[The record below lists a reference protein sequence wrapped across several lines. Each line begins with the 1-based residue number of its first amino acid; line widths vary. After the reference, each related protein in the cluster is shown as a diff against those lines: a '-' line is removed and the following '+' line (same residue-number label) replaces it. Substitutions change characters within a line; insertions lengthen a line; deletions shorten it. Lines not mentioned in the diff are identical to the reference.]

1 MNTALILA
9 AFLFG
14 AIVVV
19 WVVAR
24 KAARAEKEL
33 ENAKKQIKEQ
43 QTASSILGRFINLS
57 SAELLDRVRGKRE
70 KALKRRLRDTHRL
83 DRRKPRP
90 IK

>member
-24 KAARAEKEL
+24 NAARAEKEL

-43 QTASSILGRFINLS
+43 QTASNILGKFINLS
-57 SAELLDRVRGKRE
+57 SVELLDRVRWKRE
-70 KALKRRLRDTHRL
+70 KALKRRLRDTDRL
-83 DRRKPRP
+83 DR
-90 IK
+90 

>member
-19 WVVAR
+19 WVVSR

-43 QTASSILGRFINLS
+43 QTASNILGKFINLS
-57 SAELLDRVRGKRE
+57 SVELLDRVRGKRE
-70 KALKRRLRDTHRL
+70 KALKRSLRHTDRL
-83 DRRKPRP
+83 DR
-90 IK
+90 

>member
-33 ENAKKQIKEQ
+33 ENAKNQIKEQ
-43 QTASSILGRFINLS
+43 QTASYILGKFINLS
-57 SAELLDRVRGKRE
+57 SVELLDRVRGKRE
-70 KALKRRLRDTHRL
+70 KALKRRLRNTDRL
-83 DRRKPRP
+83 DR
-90 IK
+90 

>member
-43 QTASSILGRFINLS
+43 QTASNILGKFINLS
-57 SAELLDRVRGKRE
+57 SVELLDRVRGKRE
-70 KALKRRLRDTHRL
+70 KALKRRVRDTDRL
-83 DRRKPRP
+83 DR
-90 IK
+90 

>member
-70 KALKRRLRDTHRL
+70 KALKRRLRDTDRL
-83 DRRKPRP
+83 DR
-90 IK
+90 

>member
-14 AIVVV
+14 VIVVV
-19 WVVAR
+19 WVVSR

-43 QTASSILGRFINLS
+43 QTASNILGKFINLS

-70 KALKRRLRDTHRL
+70 KALKRRLRDTDRL
-83 DRRKPRP
+83 DR
-90 IK
+90 

>member
-24 KAARAEKEL
+24 KEARAEKEL

-43 QTASSILGRFINLS
+43 QTASNILGKFINLS
-57 SAELLDRVRGKRE
+57 SVELLDRVRGKRE
-70 KALKRRLRDTHRL
+70 KAIKRRLRNTDRL
-83 DRRKPRP
+83 DR
-90 IK
+90 

>member
-19 WVVAR
+19 WVVAQ

-43 QTASSILGRFINLS
+43 QTASNILGKFINLS

-70 KALKRRLRDTHRL
+70 KALKRRLRDTDRL
-83 DRRKPRP
+83 DR
-90 IK
+90 

>member
-19 WVVAR
+19 WVEAR

-33 ENAKKQIKEQ
+33 ENAKNQIKEQ
-43 QTASSILGRFINLS
+43 QTASYILGKFINLS
-57 SAELLDRVRGKRE
+57 SVELLDRVRGKRE
-70 KALKRRLRDTHRL
+70 KAIKRRLRNTDRL
-83 DRRKPRP
+83 DR
-90 IK
+90 

>member
-43 QTASSILGRFINLS
+43 QTASNILCNFINLS
-57 SAELLDRVRGKRE
+57 SVELLDRVRGKRE
-70 KALKRRLRDTHRL
+70 KALKRRLRDTDRL
-83 DRRKPRP
+83 DR
-90 IK
+90 

>member
-19 WVVAR
+19 WMVAR

-43 QTASSILGRFINLS
+43 QTASNILGKFINLS
-57 SAELLDRVRGKRE
+57 SVELLDRVRGKRK
-70 KALKRRLRDTHRL
+70 KALKRRLRDTDRL
-83 DRRKPRP
+83 DR
-90 IK
+90 

>member
-24 KAARAEKEL
+24 KAARAEMEL

-43 QTASSILGRFINLS
+43 QTASNILGKFINLS
-57 SAELLDRVRGKRE
+57 SVELLDRVRGKRE
-70 KALKRRLRDTHRL
+70 KSLKRRLRDTDRL
-83 DRRKPRP
+83 DR
-90 IK
+90 

>member
-83 DRRKPRP
+83 DRGKPRP

>member
-19 WVVAR
+19 WMVAR

-43 QTASSILGRFINLS
+43 QTASNILGKFINLS

-70 KALKRRLRDTHRL
+70 KALKRRLRNTDRL
-83 DRRKPRP
+83 DR
-90 IK
+90 

>member
-19 WVVAR
+19 WLVAR

-43 QTASSILGRFINLS
+43 QTASNILGKFINLS
-57 SAELLDRVRGKRE
+57 SVELLDRVRGKRE
-70 KALKRRLRDTHRL
+70 KALKRRLRDTDRL
-83 DRRKPRP
+83 DR
-90 IK
+90 

>member
-43 QTASSILGRFINLS
+43 QTSSNILGKFINLS

-70 KALKRRLRDTHRL
+70 KALKRRLRNTDRL
-83 DRRKPRP
+83 DR
-90 IK
+90 

>member
-1 MNTALILA
+1 MNTALILV

-14 AIVVV
+14 SIVVV

-43 QTASSILGRFINLS
+43 QTASNILGKFINLS

-70 KALKRRLRDTHRL
+70 KALKRRLRDTDRL
-83 DRRKPRP
+83 DR
-90 IK
+90 

>member
-9 AFLFG
+9 AFLFS

-57 SAELLDRVRGKRE
+57 SVELLDRVRGKRE
-70 KALKRRLRDTHRL
+70 KALKRRLRDTDRL
-83 DRRKPRP
+83 DR
-90 IK
+90 

>member
-19 WVVAR
+19 WVVSR

-43 QTASSILGRFINLS
+43 QTASNILGKFINLS
-57 SAELLDRVRGKRE
+57 SVELLDRVRGKRE
-70 KALKRRLRDTHRL
+70 KALKRRLRDTDRL
-83 DRRKPRP
+83 DR
-90 IK
+90 

>member
-43 QTASSILGRFINLS
+43 QTASLILGKFINLS

-70 KALKRRLRDTHRL
+70 KALKRRLRDTDRL
-83 DRRKPRP
+83 DR
-90 IK
+90 

>member
-43 QTASSILGRFINLS
+43 QTASNILGKFINLS
-57 SAELLDRVRGKRE
+57 SVELLDRVRGKRKKSLE
-70 KALKRRLRDTHRL
+70 RRLRDTDRL
-83 DRRKPRP
+83 DR
-90 IK
+90 

>member
-43 QTASSILGRFINLS
+43 QTASNILGKFINLS
-57 SAELLDRVRGKRE
+57 SVELLDRVRGKRE
-70 KALKRRLRDTHRL
+70 KALKRRLRNTDRL
-83 DRRKPRP
+83 DR
-90 IK
+90 

>member
-24 KAARAEKEL
+24 KEARAEKEL

-43 QTASSILGRFINLS
+43 QTASNILGKFINLS
-57 SAELLDRVRGKRE
+57 SVELLDRVRGKRE
-70 KALKRRLRDTHRL
+70 KALKRRLRNTDRL
-83 DRRKPRP
+83 DR
-90 IK
+90 

>member
-24 KAARAEKEL
+24 KASRAEKEL

-43 QTASSILGRFINLS
+43 QTASNILGKFINLS
-57 SAELLDRVRGKRE
+57 SVELLDRVRGKRE
-70 KALKRRLRDTHRL
+70 KALKQRLRDTDRL
-83 DRRKPRP
+83 DR
-90 IK
+90 

>member
-57 SAELLDRVRGKRE
+57 SVELLDRVRGKRE
-70 KALKRRLRDTHRL
+70 KALKRSLRDTDRL
-83 DRRKPRP
+83 DR
-90 IK
+90 

>member
-24 KAARAEKEL
+24 NEARAEKEL

-43 QTASSILGRFINLS
+43 QTASNILAKFINLS
-57 SAELLDRVRGKRE
+57 SVELLDRVRGKRE
-70 KALKRRLRDTHRL
+70 KALKRRLRDTDRL
-83 DRRKPRP
+83 DR
-90 IK
+90 

>member
-19 WVVAR
+19 WGVAR

-43 QTASSILGRFINLS
+43 QTASNILGKFINLS
-57 SAELLDRVRGKRE
+57 SVELLDRVRGKRE
-70 KALKRRLRDTHRL
+70 KALKRRLRNTDRL
-83 DRRKPRP
+83 DR
-90 IK
+90 

>member
-43 QTASSILGRFINLS
+43 QTASNILGKFINLS
-57 SAELLDRVRGKRE
+57 SVELLDRVRGKRE
-70 KALKRRLRDTHRL
+70 KAIKRRLRNTDRL
-83 DRRKPRP
+83 DR
-90 IK
+90 

>member
-43 QTASSILGRFINLS
+43 QTASNILGKFINLS

-70 KALKRRLRDTHRL
+70 KALKRRLHDTDRL
-83 DRRKPRP
+83 DR
-90 IK
+90 

>member
-14 AIVVV
+14 VIVVV

-43 QTASSILGRFINLS
+43 QTASNILGKFINLS

-70 KALKRRLRDTHRL
+70 KALKRRLRNTDRL
-83 DRRKPRP
+83 DR
-90 IK
+90 

>member
-24 KAARAEKEL
+24 KSARAEKEL

-43 QTASSILGRFINLS
+43 QTASNILGKFINLS
-57 SAELLDRVRGKRE
+57 SVELLDRVRGKRE
-70 KALKRRLRDTHRL
+70 KALKRRLRDTDRL
-83 DRRKPRP
+83 DR
-90 IK
+90 

>member
-24 KAARAEKEL
+24 KASRAEKEL

-43 QTASSILGRFINLS
+43 QTASNILGKFINLS
-57 SAELLDRVRGKRE
+57 SVELLDRVRGKRE
-70 KALKRRLRDTHRL
+70 KALKRRLRDTDRL
-83 DRRKPRP
+83 DR
-90 IK
+90 

>member
-9 AFLFG
+9 AFLLG
-14 AIVVV
+14 AILVV

-43 QTASSILGRFINLS
+43 QTASNILGKFINLS
-57 SAELLDRVRGKRE
+57 SVELLDRVRGKRE
-70 KALKRRLRDTHRL
+70 KALKRRLRDTDRL
-83 DRRKPRP
+83 DR
-90 IK
+90 

>member
-19 WVVAR
+19 WMVAR

-43 QTASSILGRFINLS
+43 QTASNILGKFINLS
-57 SAELLDRVRGKRE
+57 SVELLDRVRGKRE
-70 KALKRRLRDTHRL
+70 KALKRRLRDTDRL
-83 DRRKPRP
+83 DR
-90 IK
+90 

>member
-57 SAELLDRVRGKRE
+57 SVELLDRVRGKRE
-70 KALKRRLRDTHRL
+70 KALKRRLRNKDRL
-83 DRRKPRP
+83 DR
-90 IK
+90 

>member
-57 SAELLDRVRGKRE
+57 SVELLDRVRGKRE
-70 KALKRRLRDTHRL
+70 KALKRRLRDTDRL
-83 DRRKPRP
+83 DR
-90 IK
+90 

>member
-43 QTASSILGRFINLS
+43 QTASNILGKFINLS
-57 SAELLDRVRGKRE
+57 SVELLDRVRGKRE
-70 KALKRRLRDTHRL
+70 KALKRRLRYTDRL
-83 DRRKPRP
+83 DR
-90 IK
+90 

>member
-24 KAARAEKEL
+24 NAARAEKEL
-33 ENAKKQIKEQ
+33 ENAKKQIQEQ
-43 QTASSILGRFINLS
+43 QTASNILGKFINLS

-70 KALKRRLRDTHRL
+70 KALKRRLRDTDRL
-83 DRRKPRP
+83 DR
-90 IK
+90 